1 MQEMGQWMDGF
12 LWPDADARQRAKRE
26 RILQSAT
33 ELFVRFGYRKT
44 SMDEVARRAGIAK
57 GTVYLYYR
65 NKAELVFHAV
75 ALEERTFL
83 VRLEPL
89 LEPSLSAPDRLVS
102 LIALV
107 LIAAREL
114 PLLAR
119 FTGGDRDIELAMQDI
134 DTSVL
139 SEINHW
145 QVEFTGRLLEDATGG
160 EWLQEELR
168 QRAQVLVNLMFA
180 VSSSVHMIHDSLP
193 EQDYAWAVADIIVNG
208 ILQQDRAVRPLVD
221 VAGQLPE
228 KQVRQ
233 APQQGA
239 T

>member
-160 EWLQEELR
+160 EWLQ
-168 QRAQVLVNLMFA
+168 
-180 VSSSVHMIHDSLP
+180 
-193 EQDYAWAVADIIVNG
+193 
-208 ILQQDRAVRPLVD
+208 
-221 VAGQLPE
+221 
-228 KQVRQ
+228 
-233 APQQGA
+233 
-239 T
+239 

>member
-1 MQEMGQWMDGF
+1 MDGF

-160 EWLQEELR
+160 EWLQ
-168 QRAQVLVNLMFA
+168 
-180 VSSSVHMIHDSLP
+180 
-193 EQDYAWAVADIIVNG
+193 
-208 ILQQDRAVRPLVD
+208 
-221 VAGQLPE
+221 
-228 KQVRQ
+228 
-233 APQQGA
+233 
-239 T
+239 